1 MGFLVHAHH
10 RNRQYFE
17 PRPMGGTFAL
27 FATMV
32 LAAAVVVFLGWLL
45 TQ

>member
-1 MGFLVHAHH
+1 MGFLMNMRH
-10 RNRQYFE
+10 RENRYFE
-17 PRPMGGTFAL
+17 TSSGTFAL

-32 LAAAVVVFLGWLL
+32 LAGVVVVFLGWLM